1 MKSSKMK
8 EVLEYE
14 KRAIES
20 IPKDHP
26 HKEEILDLLNDQIKD
41 DLQTHANSRST
52 K

>member
-26 HKEEILDLLNDQIKD
+26 HSQEIRDLLNEQIKD
-41 DLQTHANSRST
+41 DLQTHANSRSN
-52 K
+52 